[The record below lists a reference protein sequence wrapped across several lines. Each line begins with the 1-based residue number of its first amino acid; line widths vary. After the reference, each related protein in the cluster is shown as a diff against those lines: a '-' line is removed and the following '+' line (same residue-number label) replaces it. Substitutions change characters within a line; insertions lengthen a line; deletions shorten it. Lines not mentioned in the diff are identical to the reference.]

1 MRRKKEIKNFVRDV
15 KDASK
20 IIGGHIPIVKQG
32 LEARDIYWV
41 SKRLGMSTPRAIQ
54 AAKTTFK
61 SQLRDRRER
70 LKNQLRKRLSLRSY
84 KYGR

>member
-20 IIGGHIPIVKQG
+20 IIGGHIPVVKQG
-32 LEARDIYWV
+32 LEARDIYRV

-54 AAKTTFK
+54 AAKTAIK
-61 SQLRDRRER
+61 SQLRNRRQR
-70 LKNQLRKRLSLRSY
+70 LKNQLRNRLSFRSY
-84 KYGR
+84 K